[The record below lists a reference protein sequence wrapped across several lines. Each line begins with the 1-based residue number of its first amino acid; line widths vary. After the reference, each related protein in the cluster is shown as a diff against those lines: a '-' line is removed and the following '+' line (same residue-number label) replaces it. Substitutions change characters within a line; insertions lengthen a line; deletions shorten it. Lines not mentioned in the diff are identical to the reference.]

1 MPPKATKVEDLRKQC
16 KSAGLDTTGN
26 KADLVKRLKN
36 QKKQKNREE
45 LSPADQDDP
54 KYDAILVT
62 KSKTSSEE
70 EIKSE
75 AKDVPGLQEG
85 EHEVQKVRGEPFV
98 GNRRGRGLTGIGERI
113 RALEEK
119 TSALEERASARN
131 LRLSALKDEVNLLWD
146 DVSTLKLCV
155 PEYSRVRNRFIST
168 FKRDKLNNA
177 TESDIYIIQEGNTMA
192 HEGDAAV
199 DALLY
204 EGLNGRRDPSAFKEL
219 YGMHPADVVKIRHKE
234 TIHILSIHAGVR
246 ADSRKTGT
254 DEFYRRFA
262 EFVQLFEG
270 SGCDESYLTAG
281 SQCADV
287 ARAYWS
293 ILDCQMYQD
302 SA

>member
-1 MPPKATKVEDLRKQC
+1 MPPKATNVEDLREQC
-16 KSAGLDTTGN
+16 RSAGLDTTGN

-45 LSPADQDDP
+45 LSPGDQDDP

-62 KSKTSSEE
+62 KSKTGSEE
-70 EIKSE
+70 EMKSE

-85 EHEVQKVRGEPFV
+85 ELKVQKVRGEPFV
-98 GNRRGRGLTGIGERI
+98 GNHWGLDLASLEECI

-119 TSALEERASARN
+119 TSALEESASAHK
-131 LRLSALKDEVNLLWD
+131 LRQSALKDEVNLLWD
-146 DVSTLKLCV
+146 DVFTLTLCV

-177 TESDIYIIQEGNTMA
+177 TESDIGSIQEGNIMA

-234 TIHILSIHAGVR
+234 TIKILNIHAGVR
-246 ADSRKTGT
+246 ADSHKTGT
-254 DEFYRRFA
+254 DEFYQRFA

-287 ARAYWS
+287 ARVYWS
-293 ILDCQMYQD
+293 ILDCQRYQD

>member
-1 MPPKATKVEDLRKQC
+1 MPPKATKVEDLREQC
-16 KSAGLDTTGN
+16 RSTGLDTTGN

-45 LSPADQDDP
+45 LSPGDQDDL

-62 KSKTSSEE
+62 KSKTGSEE
-70 EIKSE
+70 EMK
-75 AKDVPGLQEG
+75 KG
-85 EHEVQKVRGEPFV
+85 ELKVQKVRGEPFV
-98 GNRRGRGLTGIGERI
+98 CNRWGLDLAGLEECVGV
-113 RALEEK
+113 LEEK
-119 TSALEERASARN
+119 TSALEERASAHK
-131 LRLSALKDEVNLLWD
+131 LRQCALKDEVNLLWD
-146 DVSTLKLCV
+146 DVFTLTLCV
-155 PEYSRVRNRFIST
+155 PEYSRIRNRFIST

-177 TESDIYIIQEGNTMA
+177 TESDIDSIQEGNIMA

-234 TIHILSIHAGVR
+234 TIKILNIHAGVR
-246 ADSRKTGT
+246 ADSHKTGT

-281 SQCADV
+281 SQYADV

-293 ILDCQMYQD
+293 ILDCQRYQD
-302 SA
+302 CA